1 MVNAEASIP
10 TVKFTTQPKPAS
22 QLRSRYSFIETAS
35 SCVVIISIYLSLTSI
50 KAFIY
55 FWEVLYIDV

>member
-50 KAFIY
+50 KAFI
-55 FWEVLYIDV
+55 